1 MRNIIGYEIVI
12 VCVRVQY
19 RSHVITLIVNTKKT
33 LSNIANIAL
42 LCNLLH
48 NDNDNDKLGEGKV
61 AR

>member
-1 MRNIIGYEIVI
+1 MCKSTIPITRDNS
-12 VCVRVQY
+12 Y
-19 RSHVITLIVNTKKT
+19 RQHKKT

-61 AR
+61 AH